1 MFPPPGWKVNVFNRD
16 FQAYNYDT
24 TLVTLEKWESSSY
37 SSYTYTPWSFRFPAQ
52 TSRDLP
58 GPNFRRIEISPLF
71 FLEKLQSTVPHA
83 KVFVEVKNFW
93 SWRSKITLHQLHQKK
108 KFLEKKNAKVRP
120 LPPCRVASGVVAN
133 LQPGSWGWVG
143 WRVQWTFYIDIL
155 PKKKYWKYSLITIM
169 LGIIC
174 ICMYVYI
181 YI

>member
-108 KFLEKKNAKVRP
+108 KFLEKKTPRYVHFRHVG
-120 LPPCRVASGVVAN
+120 LR
-133 LQPGSWGWVG
+133 QGSW
-143 WRVQWTFYIDIL
+143 QIF
-155 PKKKYWKYSLITIM
+155 SLGHEDELDGEFSGRFI
-169 LGIIC
+169 
-174 ICMYVYI
+174 
-181 YI
+181 